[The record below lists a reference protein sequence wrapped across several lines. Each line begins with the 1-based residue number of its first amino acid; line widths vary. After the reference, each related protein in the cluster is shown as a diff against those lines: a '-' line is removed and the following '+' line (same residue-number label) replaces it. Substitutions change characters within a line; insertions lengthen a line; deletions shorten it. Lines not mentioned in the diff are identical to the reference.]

1 MSMES
6 TESPQRQTTNHMK
19 CVRFR
24 LYPGSL
30 SKKSWPC
37 DDITHPQIG
46 KSDQVTSETSVTVA
60 GRTADL
66 QKPDFRPKWE
76 TTFMTK
82 VSEIS
87 QLMIVLD
94 WLVKARLGFFSLT
107 TRRPFRLLRFK
118 VGKHGPPSAFLGGTL
133 VSSLW
138 GLLSLVTF
146 VVKTESN
153 CVEANCGKTSCSFR
167 VLTVV
172 NWVCIPCN

>member
-6 TESPQRQTTNHMK
+6 TESPQWQTTDHMK
-19 CVRFR
+19 CVRFH
-24 LYPGSL
+24 LHPGLL

-37 DDITHPQIG
+37 DDIIHPQTV
-46 KSDQVTSETSVTVA
+46 KSDQVTSEPSVTVA

-66 QKPDFRPKWE
+66 QKQPDFRPKQE
-76 TTFMTK
+76 TTLMTK

-94 WLVKARLGFFSLT
+94 WLVKARLGFFPLT
-107 TRRPFRLLRFK
+107 TRGPFRLLRFK
-118 VGKHGPPSAFLGGTL
+118 VGKHGTSSVFLGGTL

-146 VVKTESN
+146 VIKTESN
-153 CVEANCGKTSCSFR
+153 CVEANCRKTLCSFR
-167 VLTVV
+167 ALTVV
-172 NWVCIPCN
+172 N